1 MPMQRESIQRRR
13 LSDEVFA
20 RLEQMIHSGEFEPG
34 DQLPS
39 ERDLMGRF
47 GVGRPSV
54 REALFS
60 LQRMGLVET
69 HSGERARVRKPTA
82 ENLLNEL
89 GGTVRHFLADEPG
102 VRHFQEARAFF
113 EIGLARYAAEHASE
127 NDLARLRQALAEN
140 EAALDDMDAF
150 ERTDVAFHFV
160 LAEIPRNPVFVAIH
174 EAVVAWLREQRN
186 MSLRVGG
193 VARGAY
199 EWHARI
205 FEAVAAR
212 DPERAAK
219 AIQGHLSDVAHLYWR
234 AKEGDT

>member
-1 MPMQRESIQRRR
+1 MQREIIQRRR

-60 LQRMGLVET
+60 LQRMGLVEI
-69 HSGERARVRKPTA
+69 HSGERARVTRPTA
-82 ENLLNEL
+82 EILLNEL
-89 GGTVRHFLADEPG
+89 GGAVRHFLADDPG

-127 NDLARLRQALAEN
+127 GDLARLRQALAEN
-140 EAALDDMDAF
+140 EAALDDMEVF

-193 VARGAY
+193 VARDAY

-219 AIQGHLSDVAHLYWR
+219 AIQGHLADVARLYWR
-234 AKEGDT
+234 AKEDAT